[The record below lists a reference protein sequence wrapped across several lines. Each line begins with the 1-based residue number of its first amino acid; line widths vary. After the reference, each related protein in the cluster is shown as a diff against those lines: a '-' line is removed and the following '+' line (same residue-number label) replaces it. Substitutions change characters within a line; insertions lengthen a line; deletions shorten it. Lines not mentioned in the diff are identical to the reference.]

1 MDQVFQRVCPFSDF
15 LLANPKRRQR
25 EKHREDLR
33 GVQKG
38 QIWVFLLST
47 IRKSFSDCCKSIH
60 EKEVSAC
67 FTETPGI
74 PDLIYRSSSLQS
86 PSPAMG
92 WKGIFLEKLLGIL
105 CLFCDWLHLL
115 LEHRPGVAFMSHISE
130 LQRAEFFNLSGEQ

>member
-47 IRKSFSDCCKSIH
+47 IRKSLSLIVVRAYIRHQEGSVCLLYRDPWDPRSNLQKFQFAISITSH
-60 EKEVSAC
+60 GLERN
-67 FTETPGI
+67 FPGKI
-74 PDLIYRSSSLQS
+74 VGD
-86 PSPAMG
+86 
-92 WKGIFLEKLLGIL
+92 FVFIL
-105 CLFCDWLHLL
+105 
-115 LEHRPGVAFMSHISE
+115 
-130 LQRAEFFNLSGEQ
+130 